1 MQRKKSKPAKA
12 HKRPPRRQLLL
23 NTEKEQKKIK
33 TQKEQHMQKEDKSQ
47 KEQNMQEEQNKL
59 PLRQLL
65 VLHTCLTSNKTNWPL
80 KDFN

>member
-12 HKRPPRRQLLL
+12 HERPPRRQILI
-23 NTEKEQKKIK
+23 QKRARKDK

-59 PLRQLL
+59 PLRPLL
-65 VLHTCLTSNKTNWPL
+65 VLRTCMTSNKTNWPL
-80 KDFN
+80 KDLN